1 MEGPSPSEHASTAR
15 ADDNAVGRLN
25 AENERLRQQ
34 LAAANL
40 KIEQY
45 EANRL
50 QMTAAA
56 QPVHHHEAVAST
68 SVCFVR
74 SLCASFHIDVGIEC
88 LSFFNVQTVAA
99 LEMQTVN

>member
-1 MEGPSPSEHASTAR
+1 MKGPSPSEHASTAG

-56 QPVHHHEAVAST
+56 QPVHHHEAVASA
-68 SVCFVR
+68 SVCILIDLFVVHFI
-74 SLCASFHIDVGIEC
+74 SMLVLNVC
-88 LSFFNVQTVAA
+88 LFSMYRLWLN
-99 LEMQTVN
+99 LRCRL